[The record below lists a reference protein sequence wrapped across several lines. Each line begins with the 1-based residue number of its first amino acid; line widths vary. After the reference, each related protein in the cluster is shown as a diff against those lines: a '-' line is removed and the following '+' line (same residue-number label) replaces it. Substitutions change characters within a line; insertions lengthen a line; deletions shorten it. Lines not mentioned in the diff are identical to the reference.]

1 MVGCYRFAM
10 KISLLADNF
19 LITLSPCMNTKR
31 KIAKS
36 YSSLS
41 YSIGTRYSNVRDQ
54 IQIGLHLKQNKVVL
68 IKLWLER

>member
-41 YSIGTRYSNVRDQ
+41 YSIGTRYSNVRRPDTDRFA
-54 IQIGLHLKQNKVVL
+54 LKTKQSSTD
-68 IKLWLER
+68 